1 MDGEKD
7 RFYFGITLLATVRAP
22 KRLLKSIDKIVKSIG
37 KLARHKLQC
46 FSVIIL
52 AMDHRR
58 HTRQS
63 PYITI
68 LVYLKLL
75 KMLLQQYRSLSL
87 KHKYGQKLE
96 YESTYIHN
104 FT

>member
-7 RFYFGITLLATVRAP
+7 RFYVGITLLATVRAP
-22 KRLLKSIDKIVKSIG
+22 KRLLKSIDKIVKSIE

-52 AMDHRR
+52 AIDHRR

-63 PYITI
+63 PYTI
-68 LVYLKLL
+68 LGYLKLL

-87 KHKYGQKLE
+87 KHKYGQSLE
-96 YESTYIHN
+96 YEGTYIHN